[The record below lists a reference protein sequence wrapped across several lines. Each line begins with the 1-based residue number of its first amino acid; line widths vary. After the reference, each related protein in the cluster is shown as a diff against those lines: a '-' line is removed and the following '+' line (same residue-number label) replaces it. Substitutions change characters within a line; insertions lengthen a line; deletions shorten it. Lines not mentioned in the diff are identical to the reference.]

1 MRITVFT
8 LFPELIESACK
19 PSLLGS
25 AIEKGLLEVST
36 VDPRTTTINK
46 HRTVDD
52 APYGGGA
59 GMLLLPEPISNAIE
73 REMARERAG
82 TLPRIVFLSPGG
94 RLFTQDLAR
103 QFAVEESLYLVCGR
117 YKGIDDRVRELFATD
132 EISIGDYVL
141 SGGEIPALVV
151 IDAVAR
157 LLPGVMGDFGSAEND
172 AIYSGILSAPEYTK
186 PRLFRGLEVP
196 EVLISG
202 HHERIRQW
210 KRRAALE
217 RTLERRPDLLERA
230 ALSAE
235 DQEMLREIR
244 GSRSADRSP

>member
-8 LFPELIESACK
+8 LFPQLIESACQ

-36 VDPRTTTINK
+36 VDPRTTTTNR

-52 APYGGGA
+52 EPYGGGA
-59 GMLLLPEPISNAIE
+59 GMLLLAEPLANALE
-73 REMARERAG
+73 RQLAREKSEM
-82 TLPRIVFLSPGG
+82 LPRIVFLSPGG
-94 RLFTQDLAR
+94 RLFNETTAI
-103 QFAVEESLYLVCGR
+103 QFAAEESLYLVCGR
-117 YKGIDDRVRELFATD
+117 YKGIDDRVRALFATD

-141 SGGEIPALVV
+141 SGGEMAALVV

-157 LLPGVMGDFGSAEND
+157 LLPGVMGDFASAEND
-172 AIYSGILSAPEYTK
+172 AIFSGILSAPEYTK
-186 PRLFRGLEVP
+186 PRLFRGLAVP
-196 EVLISG
+196 EVLMSG

-230 ALSAE
+230 RLSEE
-235 DQEMLREIR
+235 DLQMLREIR
-244 GSRSADRSP
+244 ESRDSDRSP

>member
-8 LFPELIESACK
+8 IFPELIESTCK

-25 AIEKGLLEVST
+25 AIEKGLLEVKT
-36 VDPRTTTINK
+36 VDPRTATANK

-59 GMLLLPEPISNAIE
+59 GMVFLPEPISNALE
-73 REMARERAG
+73 RELAHETKGVA
-82 TLPRIVFLSPGG
+82 PRIVFLTPGG
-94 RLFTQDLAR
+94 QLFNQEMAR
-103 QFAVEESLYLVCGR
+103 QLAVEESIYLVCGR

-132 EISIGDYVL
+132 EVSIGDYVL

-157 LLPGVMGDFGSAEND
+157 LLPGVMGDFASAETD

-186 PRLFRGLEVP
+186 PRVFRGLEVP

-202 HHERIRQW
+202 HHERIRLW
-210 KRRAALE
+210 RRRAALE

-230 ALSAE
+230 RLSAE
-235 DQEMLREIR
+235 DEEMLREIR
-244 GSRSADRSP
+244 GSRAADRLP